1 MKNGDLLATNTE
13 RSPRSYIREALQM
26 NLEQRRELLANLP
39 EPTAKLLRAHLL
51 NQWEWKKYRER
62 GGQHEEMQGG

>member
-1 MKNGDLLATNTE
+1 
-13 RSPRSYIREALQM
+13 M
-26 NLEQRRELLANLP
+26 NLEQRRALLASLP